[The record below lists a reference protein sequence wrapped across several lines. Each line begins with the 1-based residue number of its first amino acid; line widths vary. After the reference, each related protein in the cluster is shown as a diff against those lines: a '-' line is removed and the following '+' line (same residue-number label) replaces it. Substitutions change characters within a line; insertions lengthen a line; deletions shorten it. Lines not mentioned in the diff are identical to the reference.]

1 MEKIPRNPFRSLKPE
16 RIFFPASIIGHR
28 FEFRLIHYFYSM
40 RLIIRLLVIA
50 AIAYILSQVM
60 PGIHIRSYGS
70 AIWFAV
76 VLGILNVFLRPLLI
90 ILTLPLTIF
99 TLGLFLLV
107 INTLMVMLAGE
118 WINGFKIDNFGW
130 GFLFS
135 LLLTIITSALFREE
149 DRQRKERRS

>member
-1 MEKIPRNPFRSLKPE
+1 MCRTGYFRMISYC
-16 RIFFPASIIGHR
+16 HR
-28 FEFRLIHYFYSM
+28 FCYFYNM

-60 PGIHIRSYGS
+60 PGIQIRSYGS
-70 AIWFAV
+70 AIWFAI
-76 VLGILNVFLRPLLI
+76 VLGILNVLLRPLLI

-118 WINGFKIDNFGW
+118 WISGFKIDNFGW

-135 LLLTIITSALFREE
+135 LLLTIITSTLFREE
-149 DRQRKERRS
+149 DRQRKERRG

>member
-1 MEKIPRNPFRSLKPE
+1 
-16 RIFFPASIIGHR
+16 
-28 FEFRLIHYFYSM
+28 M

-60 PGIHIRSYGS
+60 PGIQIRSYGS
-70 AIWFAV
+70 AIWFAI
-76 VLGILNVFLRPLLI
+76 VLGILNVLLRPLLI

-118 WINGFKIDNFGW
+118 WISGFKIDNFGW

-135 LLLTIITSALFREE
+135 LLLTIITSTLFREE
-149 DRQRKERRS
+149 DRQRKERRG